1 MNSLKK
7 YLGILWMV
15 LAPAIII
22 FLFSQAADKI
32 GKATDLT
39 RANVTLQW
47 SIILI
52 IFLPICIGFFIFGNY
67 AFKNLIVHG
76 VTSSCRMKFSGETI
90 SSLLRER
97 AA

>member
-22 FLFSQAADKI
+22 FLFLQAADKI
-32 GKATDLT
+32 GKSTEIT
-39 RANVTLQW
+39 RANITLQW

-52 IFLPICIGFFIFGNY
+52 IFFPICIGFLIFGYY
-67 AFKNLIVHG
+67 AFKGYYDHLPENSAEIVD
-76 VTSSCRMKFSGETI
+76 
-90 SSLLRER
+90 
-97 AA
+97 

>member
-7 YLGILWMV
+7 YLGIVWMI

-32 GKATDLT
+32 GKATAIT
-39 RANVTLQW
+39 RSNITLQW

-52 IFLPICIGFFIFGNY
+52 IFLPICVGFLIFGYY
-67 AFKNLIVHG
+67 ALKGYYDHLPENSAEIN
-76 VTSSCRMKFSGETI
+76 
-90 SSLLRER
+90 
-97 AA
+97 